1 MKKPILVHLLLFSLF
16 LKQFRLGV
24 SAVSRSKLF
33 RLSMTRFE
41 KKYFLISVLN
51 LGLQMFLLWPRKPL
65 SSVNKN
71 PCVYLCVTVEHF
83 KHFY

>member
-41 KKYFLISVLN
+41 KKIFPNIRVKSWFTNVLT
-51 LGLQMFLLWPRKPL
+51 MA
-65 SSVNKN
+65 
-71 PCVYLCVTVEHF
+71 T
-83 KHFY
+83 